1 MSIMHRVK
9 RSNGWTI
16 VPILGPP
23 VIWSVHLLA
32 CYLLVTA
39 TTVLGEAW
47 LRVEVIIVTLVALA
61 GIGLCAAVALDQ
73 QESPEEERAGL
84 SDFVRSFGVA
94 ASLPFGIAVLFTLMP
109 VLVLRAL

>member
-1 MSIMHRVK
+1 MRRVK
-9 RSNGWTI
+9 SSNGWTI
-16 VPILGPP
+16 VPVLGPP

-39 TTVLGEAW
+39 TTVLGKVW

-61 GIGLCAAVALDQ
+61 LIGLCAAIALDQ
-73 QESPEEERAGL
+73 SESPEEESAGL

-94 ASLPFGIAVLFTLMP
+94 ASLLFGVAVLFTLVP
-109 VLVLRAL
+109 VLVLQAL